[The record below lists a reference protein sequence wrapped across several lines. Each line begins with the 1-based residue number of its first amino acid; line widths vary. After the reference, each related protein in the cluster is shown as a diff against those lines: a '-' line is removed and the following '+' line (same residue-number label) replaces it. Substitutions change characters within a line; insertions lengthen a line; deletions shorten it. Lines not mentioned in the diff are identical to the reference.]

1 MDDKTIVLTF
11 YGTKEVINDFSIT
24 LFDDNSKAFDFC
36 SNINEL
42 NLKDDEW
49 VYAAIIKENQK
60 NKLVKSGYTDFDIL
74 ASLDD
79 LSIQKVLNN
88 IDICELTVALRAV
101 KKDVLRAVLR
111 NISRRRAYM
120 LIEDME
126 CMGPVTLKQAQEAQK
141 KIISVIQFMQQT
153 GEVSVPKSSRDKVVG
168 KKLSDEEALRLNEE
182 MFLRTPGIDKPFDL
196 SKKGILD

>member
-1 MDDKTIVLTF
+1 MDDKTIVLTL
-11 YGTKEVINDFSIT
+11 YGTKEAISDFSIT
-24 LFDDNSKAFDFC
+24 LFDTTGGSFEKSKAQEYC

-42 NLKDDEW
+42 NLKDEEW

-60 NKLVKSGYTDFDIL
+60 SKLVKPGYVDFDIL

-88 IDICELTVALRAV
+88 IDFCELTVALKSA

-111 NISRRRAYM
+111 NMSRRRAFM

-126 CMGPVTLKQAQEAQK
+126 YMGPVLLKEAQEAQK
-141 KIISVIQFMQQT
+141 KIASIIRHMEDI
-153 GEVSVPKSSRDKVVG
+153 GEISVPKSSQDRVV
-168 KKLSDEEALRLNEE
+168 
-182 MFLRTPGIDKPFDL
+182 
-196 SKKGILD
+196 